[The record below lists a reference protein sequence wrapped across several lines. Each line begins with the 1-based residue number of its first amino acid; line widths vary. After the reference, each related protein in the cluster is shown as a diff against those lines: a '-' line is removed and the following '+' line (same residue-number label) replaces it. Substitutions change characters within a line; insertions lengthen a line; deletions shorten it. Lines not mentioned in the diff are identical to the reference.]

1 MYNPVKIVKGANG
14 WGGPLTILPREG
26 KDVILDMTTGNG
38 VHPVAEKIA
47 NLSGGRLV
55 DGMKTGVADE
65 QIAVAVVDCGGSAR
79 CGVYPRKGVLTVNLL
94 PTGKTGPLAQFIN
107 EDIYV
112 SGVTEQC
119 ISAANAEDAVSGQE
133 SAVQAE
139 TEQADAGTKEEQ
151 ANGKG
156 SLLTR
161 IGTGIGNVVGIFYQA
176 GRDTID
182 LVIRNVLP
190 FMAFIAMIMG
200 IISASGLGEVI
211 ANSLSPLIGS
221 IPGLLLLAFICGIPF
236 ISPIL
241 GPGAVIQQI
250 IGTLIGSQIAIGV
263 IPVTMA
269 LPALF
274 AISTQAGCDFIAV
287 ALSMAD
293 AEPETIET
301 GVPAMLFTR
310 LFTGPIGVLIGWVG
324 SIGIFGM

>member
-1 MYNPVKIVKGANG
+1 MYKTVKIIQGSGG
-14 WGGPLTILPREG
+14 WGGPLFILPKEG
-26 KDVILDMTTGNG
+26 KNVVLDITTGNG
-38 VHPVAEKIA
+38 TSAVAERIA
-47 NLSGGRLV
+47 RLSGARLV
-55 DGMKTGVADE
+55 DGMKTRVPDE
-65 QIAVAVVDCGGSAR
+65 EIAVAVVDCGGSAR
-79 CGVYPRKGVLTVNLL
+79 CGVYPRNGVFTVNLIT
-94 PTGKTGPLAQFIN
+94 TGKVGPLAQYIN

-112 SGVTEQC
+112 SGVTEDC
-119 ISAANAEDAVSGQE
+119 VALAEDEEALERKSLSE
-133 SAVQAE
+133 TAE
-139 TEQADAGTKEEQ
+139 PVHIEQKET
-151 ANGKG
+151 GKG
-156 SLLTR
+156 SVLTR
-161 IGTGIGNVVGIFYQA
+161 IGSGIGQVVGIFYQA
-176 GRDTID
+176 GRDSVD

-200 IISASGLGEVI
+200 IISASGLGKVI
-211 ANSLSPLIGS
+211 ANSLAPLVVS
-221 IPGLLLLAFICGIPF
+221 VPGLLVLAVICGIPF

-250 IGTLIGSQIAIGV
+250 IGTLIGSQIAIGA

-293 AEPETIET
+293 AEPETIEI

-310 LFTGPIGVLIGWVG
+310 LFTGPIGVLIGWIG